1 MSPRI
6 TRRMVAVLLAACGCA
21 PLLAAADVTLAGV
34 KYDDVADLH
43 GAKLRLNGA
52 GIRYFGPFKVY
63 AAGLYLGKKA
73 ATPEEA
79 LAQPGAKRISVTMLR
94 DIDAGE
100 LGKLF
105 TRSVEDNME
114 KGSFVKLIPGLLR
127 MSEIFSRFNKLKA
140 GDSFT
145 LDWIPGRGTV
155 VSVRGVA
162 QSESFKEPEFYQA
175 LMRIWLGPVPVDW
188 KLKERLLGKPA

>member
-1 MSPRI
+1 MSRARTSCI
-6 TRRMVAVLLAACGCA
+6 AFVLAACALA
-21 PLLAAADVTLAGV
+21 PFAASAQVDVAGV
-34 KYDDVADLH
+34 KYETSTELQGSKVQ
-43 GAKLRLNGA
+43 LNGA

-127 MSEIFSRFNKLKA
+127 MSEIFSRYNKLKA

>member
-1 MSPRI
+1 MS
-6 TRRMVAVLLAACGCA
+6 TKKKLLAGLLAAGLLA
-21 PLLAAADVTLAGV
+21 PLAASAQLTVAGVRYDAAAELQGSKV
-34 KYDDVADLH
+34 
-43 GAKLRLNGA
+43 RLNGA
-52 GIRYFGPFKVY
+52 GIRYYGPFKVY

-73 ATPEEA
+73 GTPEEA
-79 LAQPGAKRISVTMLR
+79 LAEPGAKRISVTMLR
-94 DIDAGE
+94 PIDAGE

-127 MSEIFSRFNKLKA
+127 MSEIFAKHSKLEA

-155 VSVRGVA
+155 VSVRGVP
-162 QSESFKEPEFYQA
+162 QGEPFKEPEFYQA

-188 KLKERLLGKPA
+188 KLKDSLLGHPS

>member
-1 MSPRI
+1 MSR
-6 TRRMVAVLLAACGCA
+6 TTLLAVVLAACALA
-21 PLLAAADVTLAGV
+21 PFTASAQVDVAGV
-34 KYDDVADLH
+34 KYETSTELQGSKVQ
-43 GAKLRLNGA
+43 LNGA

-155 VSVRGVA
+155 VSVRGVT

>member
-1 MSPRI
+1 MSRARTSCI
-6 TRRMVAVLLAACGCA
+6 AFVLAACA
-21 PLLAAADVTLAGV
+21 LVPFAASAQVDVAGV
-34 KYDDVADLH
+34 KYETSTELQGSKVQ
-43 GAKLRLNGA
+43 LNGA

-79 LAQPGAKRISVTMLR
+79 LAEPGAKRISVTMLR

>member
-1 MSPRI
+1 MSRARTSCI
-6 TRRMVAVLLAACGCA
+6 ALVLAACALA
-21 PLLAAADVTLAGV
+21 PFAASAQVDVAGV
-34 KYDDVADLH
+34 KYETSTELQGSKVQ
-43 GAKLRLNGA
+43 LNGA

-73 ATPEEA
+73 GTPEEA

-162 QSESFKEPEFYQA
+162 QTESFKEPEFYQA